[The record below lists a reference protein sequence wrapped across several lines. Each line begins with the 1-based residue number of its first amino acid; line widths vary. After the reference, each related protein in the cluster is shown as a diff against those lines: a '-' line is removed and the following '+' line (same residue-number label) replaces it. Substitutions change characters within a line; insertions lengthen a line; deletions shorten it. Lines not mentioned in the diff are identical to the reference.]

1 MNRSPQS
8 IPSRRRKC
16 CRCNVNGVNAR
27 CKSCACAKA
36 GRACNDCL
44 PSKHGCCHNYTNS
57 ITASSNRTANDFSS
71 SQPLPQHTSSFP
83 DSQQLPLS
91 QPLPQLPPSS
101 TPSSFITPSPGSL
114 VAHPFDSQ
122 NQLHVSA
129 LIPEPKSPGQGPSF
143 PSGSHFTLNEFQ
155 FQQSLAPSSQ
165 CGSQSPTCCKC
176 YTSVARCTSCKCC
189 REGHPCVNRYPGR
202 SGKCANVVLSSTVI
216 LPASIPQLETVLQP
230 NSLNSL
236 SNNQGQDLQP
246 SMPWTPS
253 PQSPPS
259 LTEEQDYNVTRPL
272 SLNTPCNSAMT
283 PHTPFPSLFAPLPC
297 LSNGHSSPDTS
308 ILELTANDPLPTQS
322 HVRDVLPEQSEVLS
336 SSQHPHK
343 KSCPVQGCQQLIA
356 PTMWR
361 QHMTLHAQGFFSGA
375 VPGSW
380 LQEQDLFVCPN
391 CQQLVANSRHSS
403 HLRKCTHATAA
414 PPSLS
419 PLGVQVAD
427 PSLFPLPTFESVCNL
442 PGRTVR
448 HIPLKDRLSFAL
460 VLSSA

>member
-1 MNRSPQS
+1 MKCYLY
-8 IPSRRRKC
+8 RK
-16 CRCNVNGVNAR
+16 
-27 CKSCACAKA
+27 S
-36 GRACNDCL
+36 
-44 PSKHGCCHNYTNS
+44 
-57 ITASSNRTANDFSS
+57 
-71 SQPLPQHTSSFP
+71 
-83 DSQQLPLS
+83 
-91 QPLPQLPPSS
+91 
-101 TPSSFITPSPGSL
+101 ITPSPGSL
-114 VAHPFDSQ
+114 VAHHFDSP

-176 YTSVARCTSCKCC
+176 YTSGARCTSCKCC
-189 REGHPCVNRYPGR
+189 REGHPCVNCYPGR

-283 PHTPFPSLFAPLPC
+283 PHTSFPSLFAPLPC
-297 LSNGHSSPDTS
+297 LSNGHSSPDSS

-322 HVRDVLPEQSEVLS
+322 HVRDVLLEQSEVPS

-403 HLRKCTHATAA
+403 HLRKCTHANAA

-442 PGRTVR
+442 SGRTVR

-460 VLSSA
+460 ALSSALRSAVHDNSEDAWLTLLMLPKCVAYLGQGSCTCG